1 MRNELPTVH
10 VGSPVCVPINSEVD
24 LILARQQSR
33 SVATQLNF
41 STADLAL
48 IATTICELAQNIIT
62 YAGSGEI
69 VLQAIHNNGS
79 IGLEIVAKDEG
90 PGIANLAQAVQ
101 DGFSTSGGLGLG
113 LPGVRRLMDEFD
125 IASNPGTGTTVRV
138 AKWRR

>member
-1 MRNELPTVH
+1 MLNELPRVR

-48 IATTICELAQNIIT
+48 IATTIFELAQNIIT

-69 VLQAIHNNGS
+69 VLQPIHNDGS
-79 IGLEIVAKDEG
+79 IGLEIVATDEG
-90 PGIANLAQAVQ
+90 PGIQNLAQAVQ

-125 IASNPGTGTTVRV
+125 ITSHPGTGTTVRV